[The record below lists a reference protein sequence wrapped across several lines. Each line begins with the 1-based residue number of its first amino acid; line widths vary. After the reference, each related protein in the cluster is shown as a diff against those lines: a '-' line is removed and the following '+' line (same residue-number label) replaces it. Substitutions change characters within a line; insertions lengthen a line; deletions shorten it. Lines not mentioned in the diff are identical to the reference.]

1 MFADDAPYITQT
13 PMNFLPW
20 QMIALKNYQNGL
32 LLINY
37 IFILIR
43 LVVIYLVPNIKN
55 LDKFKLYICGKGIKH
70 VTYCKYLGILID
82 TDLKWQE
89 HINYIYNKL
98 IKYSNIFFL

>member
-1 MFADDAPYITQT
+1 MIPLHNSNSNELSAMADDCIKQLSEWFTLNKLHFHPD
-13 PMNFLPW
+13 
-20 QMIALKNYQNGL
+20 KNSYN
-32 LLINY
+32 
-37 IFILIR
+37 IFG
-43 LVVIYLVPNIKN
+43 PKHKN